1 MSGVDMMP
9 VRDWRASQ
17 VFYQRGNRMQS
28 EIGGFQH
35 STMEGKAMTW
45 DFAEENCLSAYRHVM
60 GDNVGG
66 TIGEK

>member
-1 MSGVDMMP
+1 
-9 VRDWRASQ
+9 
-17 VFYQRGNRMQS
+17 
-28 EIGGFQH
+28 
-35 STMEGKAMTW
+35 MTW